1 MACEARQT
9 NPWRYRV
16 NVWVVCRINRAR
28 GVGAYAPAAFHSA
41 SREKTV
47 HKNLLERAA
56 SFYSPIFPPLLDPA
70 SKPLL
75 HYIPGTNVCGFFLVS
90 AFTGIAVGVSAFSL
104 RHFVPSDTA
113 ANTPARGRYFPSHSL
128 VGTALQQVA
137 TSLMLRIHPLSNA
150 SPVGANS
157 STPVGVLRETLLTRK
172 AFARRHP
179 LIGGILACP
188 VMRTWHENAPF
199 ATQIVVHACASPT
212 DFKIRFG
219 NTHLTIMRLASS
231 PWLTF
236 LPKSCSQRWRRHYQ
250 AHLFSILWQLK
261 RRFHTWSN
269 QKSVPCLS
277 WFLVQ
282 KSDMQLSL
290 FAQLCSLFCRLL
302 SCIQK

>member
-1 MACEARQT
+1 MLLICDETTSHAGRIAWLRSPTNQPMTLSRQCVGCLSDIARG
-9 NPWRYRV
+9 
-16 NVWVVCRINRAR
+16 
-28 GVGAYAPAAFHSA
+28 GVGAYAPTATPFGIAW
-41 SREKTV
+41 KTV

-56 SFYSPIFPPLLDPA
+56 SFYSPIFPLLSTLRRNHSSITFRA
-70 SKPLL
+70 L
-75 HYIPGTNVCGFFLVS
+75 TCGFLPCVCLHRYRS
-90 AFTGIAVGVSAFSL
+90 WGVCTFSL

-113 ANTPARGRYFPSHSL
+113 APTPPRGRYFQSFAS
-128 VGTALQQVA
+128 GTALQQVA

-219 NTHLTIMRLASS
+219 NTHLTIMRL
-231 PWLTF
+231 LHG
-236 LPKSCSQRWRRHYQ
+236 R
-250 AHLFSILWQLK
+250 
-261 RRFHTWSN
+261 
-269 QKSVPCLS
+269 
-277 WFLVQ
+277 
-282 KSDMQLSL
+282 D
-290 FAQLCSLFCRLL
+290 
-302 SCIQK
+302 